1 MPFITQSS
9 IQEVIDKM
17 DAVAV
22 MGDYVRLENRSGRF
36 MGLCPFHNE
45 KTPSFSV
52 NPDLKLYHCFG
63 CGKGGTV
70 LNFIMEMDKLSFPE
84 AVETLAKRFGVALQ
98 YEAGGNAETDKYAAK
113 IEALFD
119 LYSRVAG
126 SFHYLLAKTPQGKPA
141 LTYVLSR
148 GVSYEMVEKFKL
160 GYAPADREWLFK
172 FLSKKGYSEEFLA
185 ESALFSRKHPRMSF
199 FAGRLIFPINDRQGR
214 TTAFGGRLLSGDG
227 PKYLNTS
234 EFALYKKGQTLFA
247 VDAALSEIK
256 KTKEVYIAEGYM
268 DVIALHQAGVTN
280 TVAPLGTAFTDEQA
294 RLLRRFAERV
304 NLIFDSDNAGQTAA
318 VKAILTCRRNGL
330 IAYIVTLDEM
340 AQIAAQS
347 AGQAGRI
354 HDDES
359 ESAANDAGAFKDALK
374 EVINMK
380 DPADILK
387 EFGKEVLKNC
397 MKNVILDEDY
407 LIARSKALYNTNV
420 SEGKFKVAAFVFPYL
435 ETLDS
440 EVIRDAALGRLA
452 DALHVERE
460 AVRNDYNNR
469 RTNAVARHSARGT
482 SHDQYPRNVPLRM
495 NEELFLLAVV
505 AVNDSLYSQFRARLS
520 MEEIEDPAAKDIF
533 IALEEC
539 FVHDETGLDALL
551 PRITSENVRKFIVER
566 GVTTEFSSNPEQL
579 ISDGIKRIKQK
590 RIERR
595 SAKIV
600 TELRLIESNQNKDEN
615 TYRSAALDDE
625 LLLEKMH
632 IDTELRKLKE
642 NKE

>member
-70 LNFIMEMDKLSFPE
+70 LNFIMEMDKLTFPE
-84 AVETLAKRFGVALQ
+84 AVERLAKRFGVALQ
-98 YEAGGNAETDKYAAK
+98 YEAGGNAETDKNAAK
-113 IEALFD
+113 TEALFD

-141 LTYVLSR
+141 LTYTLSR
-148 GVSYEMVEKFKL
+148 GISYEMVEKFKL

-172 FLSKKGYSEEFLA
+172 FLSKRGYSEEFLA
-185 ESALFSRKHPRMSF
+185 DSALFSRKHPRMSF
-199 FAGRLIFPINDRQGR
+199 FADRLIFPINDRQGR
-214 TTAFGGRLLSGDG
+214 TAAFGGRLLSGDG

-234 EFALYKKGQTLFA
+234 ESAIYKKGQTLFA
-247 VDAALSEIK
+247 VDAALPEIK
-256 KTKEVYIAEGYM
+256 KTKEAYIAEGYM

-280 TVAPLGTAFTDEQA
+280 AVAPLGTAFTDDQA

-318 VKAILTCRRNGL
+318 VKGILTCRRNGL
-330 IAYIVTLDEM
+330 NAYIVTPGK
-340 AQIAAQS
+340 AARGDS
-347 AGQAGRI
+347 I
-354 HDDES
+354 NLDES
-359 ESAANDAGAFKDALK
+359 EGAGAIKDALK
-374 EVINMK
+374 KVINMK

-387 EFGKEVLKNC
+387 EFGREVLKNC
-397 MKNVILDEDY
+397 VKSVILDLDY
-407 LIARSKALYNTNV
+407 LIARSKELYNTNV
-420 SEGKFKVAAFVFPYL
+420 SEGKFKAAAFVFSYL

-440 EVIRDAALGRLA
+440 DVIRDNALGQLA
-452 DALHVERE
+452 DALRVDRE

-469 RTNAVARHSARGT
+469 RTNVTARHSATGT
-482 SHDQYPRNVPLRM
+482 SQDQRPHNVPLRM

-520 MEEIEDPAAKDIF
+520 IEEIEDPAAKDIF

-551 PRITSENVRKFIVER
+551 PRINSENARKFIVER

-579 ISDGIKRIKQK
+579 VSDGIKRIKQK

-600 TELRLIESNQNKDEN
+600 TELRLIEGNQNKDEN
-615 TYRSAALDDE
+615 TYRSTALDDE

-632 IDTELRKLKE
+632 IDAELRKLKE

>member
-1 MPFITQSS
+1 
-9 IQEVIDKM
+9 M

-22 MGDYVRLENRSGRF
+22 IGDYVRLENRSGRF

-63 CGKGGTV
+63 CGKGGTA
-70 LNFIMEMDKLSFPE
+70 LNFIMEMDKLTFPE

-98 YEAGGNAETDKYAAK
+98 YEAGGNVETDKNAAK
-113 IEALFD
+113 TEALFD

-126 SFHYLLAKTPQGKPA
+126 SFHYLLAKTPPGKPA
-141 LTYVLSR
+141 LTYTLSR
-148 GVSYEMVEKFKL
+148 GFSYEMVEKFKL

-185 ESALFSRKHPRMSF
+185 ESALFARKHPRMSF
-199 FAGRLIFPINDRQGR
+199 FADRLIFPINDRQGR
-214 TTAFGGRLLSGDG
+214 TIAFGGRLLSGDG
-227 PKYLNTS
+227 PKYLNTP
-234 EFALYKKGQTLFA
+234 ETVLYKKGQTLFA
-247 VDAALSEIK
+247 VDAALPEIK
-256 KTKEVYIAEGYM
+256 KTKEVYVAEGYM
-268 DVIALHQAGVTN
+268 DVMALHQAGVTN
-280 TVAPLGTAFTDEQA
+280 AVAPLGTAFTDEQA

-304 NLIFDSDNAGQTAA
+304 NLIFDSDDAGQTAA

-330 IAYIVTLDEM
+330 VAHVVTPGK
-340 AQIAAQS
+340 AA
-347 AGQAGRI
+347 QAGRQN
-354 HDDES
+354 ES
-359 ESAANDAGAFKDALK
+359 EGADAAALK
-374 EVINMK
+374 KVINIK

-397 MKNVILDEDY
+397 VKSVILDMDY
-407 LIARSKALYNTNV
+407 LIVRSKELYNTNV
-420 SEGKFKVAAFVFPYL
+420 SEGKFKAAAFVFPYL

-440 EVIRDAALGRLA
+440 DVVRDAALGQLA
-452 DALHVERE
+452 DALRTDRE

-469 RTNAVARHSARGT
+469 RTNAFSRRSATGT
-482 SHDQYPRNVPLRM
+482 PQDQRPHNVPLRM

-505 AVNDSLYSQFRARLS
+505 AVNDSFYSQFRARLS
-520 MEEIEDPAAKDIF
+520 IEEIEDPAAKDIF

-551 PRITSENVRKFIVER
+551 PRISSENARKFIVER

-600 TELRLIESNQNKDEN
+600 TELRLIEGNQNKDEN

-632 IDTELRKLKE
+632 IDAELRKLKE

>member
-1 MPFITQSS
+1 MPFITQNS

-70 LNFIMEMDKLSFPE
+70 LNFIMEMDKLTFPE

-98 YEAGGNAETDKYAAK
+98 YEAGGNVETDKTAAK
-113 IEALFD
+113 TDALFD

-126 SFHYLLAKTPQGKPA
+126 SFHYLLAKTPHGKPA
-141 LTYVLSR
+141 LTYTLSR
-148 GVSYEMVEKFKL
+148 GFSYEMVEKFKL

-185 ESALFSRKHPRMSF
+185 ESALFARKHPRMSF
-199 FAGRLIFPINDRQGR
+199 FADRLIFPINDRQGR
-214 TTAFGGRLLSGDG
+214 TIAFGGRLLSGDG
-227 PKYLNTS
+227 PKYLNTPES
-234 EFALYKKGQTLFA
+234 VLYKKGQTLFA
-247 VDAALSEIK
+247 IDSALPEIK
-256 KTKEVYIAEGYM
+256 KTKEVSVAEGYM

-280 TVAPLGTAFTDEQA
+280 AVAPLGTAFTDEQA

-304 NLIFDSDNAGQTAA
+304 NLIFDSDGAGQTAA

-330 IAYIVTLDEM
+330 IARVVRPGK
-340 AQIAAQS
+340 AA
-347 AGQAGRI
+347 QAGR
-354 HDDES
+354 HDES
-359 ESAANDAGAFKDALK
+359 GGADAAGVALK
-374 EVINMK
+374 KVINMK

-387 EFGKEVLKNC
+387 EFGKDVLKNC
-397 MKNVILDEDY
+397 VKSDILDFDY
-407 LIARSKALYNTNV
+407 LIARSKELYDTND
-420 SEGKFKVAAFVFPYL
+420 SEGKFKAAAFIFPYL

-440 EVIRDAALGRLA
+440 DVVRDAALGQLA
-452 DALHVERE
+452 DALRADRE

-469 RTNAVARHSARGT
+469 RTNAVSRHSATGY
-482 SHDQYPRNVPLRM
+482 SYDQRPHNLSLRM

-505 AVNDSLYSQFRARLS
+505 AVNDGLYSQFRARLS
-520 MEEIEDPAAKDIF
+520 IEEIEDLAAKDIF

-551 PRITSENVRKFIVER
+551 PRISSENTRKFIVER

-600 TELRLIESNQNKDEN
+600 TELRLIESNHNKDEN
-615 TYRSAALDDE
+615 TYRLAALDDE

-632 IDTELRKLKE
+632 IDAELRKLKE